1 MKFEEIIVTKH
12 AEGRCKEVGVNPE
25 KIKFLLLGA
34 KRQRENIF
42 REIYKF
48 MNYGEKQF
56 GTSYYYRKGTSKY
69 PPLLFT
75 VAIRNEKYIVITITK
90 RKL

>member
-1 MKFEEIIVTKH
+1 MRIEEIIVTKH
-12 AEGRCKEVGVNPE
+12 ARERCEEIGVDAE
-25 KIKFLLLGA
+25 KIKFLLIGA

-48 MNYGEKQF
+48 INYGEKQF
-56 GTSYYYRKGTSKY
+56 GISYYYRKGTSKY

-75 VAIRNEKYIVITITK
+75 VAIRNEKYIVITVTK